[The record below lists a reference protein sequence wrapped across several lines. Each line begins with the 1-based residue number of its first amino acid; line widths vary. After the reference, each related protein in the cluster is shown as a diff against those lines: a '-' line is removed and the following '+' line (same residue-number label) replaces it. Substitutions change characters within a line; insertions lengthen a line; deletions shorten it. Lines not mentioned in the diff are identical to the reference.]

1 MVVKPSLQTMD
12 PAFYVGRKIAPKL
25 LCRTAIALPAIAKNM
40 WDQEDVA
47 VQTHRKMLDNE
58 RQQLPII
65 RPQPEH
71 VVASIATDIEQP
83 TDIQSHQWPAIFEA
97 GERRNRCLRW
107 RLRFQGKTHI
117 VSEFGRWT

>member
-1 MVVKPSLQTMD
+1 M
-12 PAFYVGRKIAPKL
+12 APKL
-25 LCRTAIALPAIAKNM
+25 WCRTAIALPAIAKNM

-47 VQTHRKMLDNE
+47 VQTHSKMLDNE

-71 VVASIATDIEQP
+71 VVAGIATDIEQP

-97 GERRNRCLRW
+97 GERPTRCLRGGP
-107 RLRFQGKTHI
+107 RLQGKTHI
-117 VSEFGRWT
+117 LSEFRRRTLDRR

>member
-1 MVVKPSLQTMD
+1 M
-12 PAFYVGRKIAPKL
+12 APKL
-25 LCRTAIALPAIAKNM
+25 WCRTAIALPAIAKNM

-47 VQTHRKMLDNE
+47 VQTHSKMLDNE

-71 VVASIATDIEQP
+71 VVAGIATDIEQP

-97 GERRNRCLRW
+97 GERRTGCLRW
-107 RLRFQGKTHI
+107 RPPFHGKTPI
-117 VSEFGRWT
+117 VNRFRRWARIP